1 MLTVAM
7 TVYKWTEFTD
17 NTIESVLFNKKN
29 PIELLILMDR
39 PWKEEIDRLWIL
51 HKKRK
56 ESYWFCN
63 IYIQHSSWKIN
74 WLRNK
79 AFELAKNENI
89 FVINDDITVSENY
102 DYYIENMIGWKII
115 NPVFKDPNNKNRTC
129 KENNISW
136 HARATD
142 KKTREKIWPIDKDL
156 KLWFGDDYIF
166 YNAIDHWIDIERTA
180 NISVYH
186 FLSKT
191 LTNGK
196 IQEEVKKTIKNDT
209 ERRKEIIKANWRI
222 DTRFTY

>member
-39 PWKEEIDRLWIL
+39 PTDEEIDHLWEL
-51 HKKRK
+51 NKKRNK
-56 ESYWFCN
+56 KDGYCN
-63 IYIQHSSWKIN
+63 IFIQHWPWKIN

-79 AFELAKNENI
+79 SFELAKNENV

-115 NPVFKDPNNKNRTC
+115 NPVFKDPNNKNWTC

-156 KLWFGDDYIF
+156 KLWYGDDYIF
-166 YNAIDHWIDIERTA
+166 NNAIDHWINIERTT

-191 LTNGK
+191 LTNEK
-196 IQEEVKKTIKNDT
+196 VKEEVRKTIKSDT
-209 ERRKEIIKANWRI
+209 ERRKEIIKENWRN
-222 DTRFTY
+222 DPRFTY

>member
-39 PWKEEIDRLWIL
+39 PTDEEIDHLWEL
-51 HKKRK
+51 NKKRNNK
-56 ESYWFCN
+56 DGYCN
-63 IYIQHSSWKIN
+63 IFIQHWPWKIN

-115 NPVFKDPNNKNRTC
+115 NPVFKDPNNKSWTC

-142 KKTREKIWPIDKDL
+142 KKTREKIWPIDKCL

-166 YNAIDHWIDIERTA
+166 YNAIDNWINIERTT

-191 LTNGK
+191 LTNEK
-196 IQEEVKKTIKNDT
+196 IQEEVRKTIKNDT